1 MTRTR
6 LRQLMLG
13 AIIPTTAA
21 AVMTVGLSAATATV
35 AHAATPS
42 TSVVARGTGTGTGA
56 GTVTTAKTG
65 PVRPAFRVLAPG
77 EHGWRIPVA
86 KRILHV
92 PSHSDWY
99 GSLLRHHVVRFKA
112 HHHLGTQPLIGPRT
126 WSALQHLRRVE
137 RIEHSRHSILRVAR
151 AQVGDPYV
159 YGAAGPNAFDCS
171 GFVQYVYHHATGR
184 LLPRVGS
191 AQYAVGHPIS
201 RSQARPGDLIA
212 FYSGGYIYHVAIY
225 AGHGMM
231 YHAPHTGTVVHKA
244 PIYSGNVRFARL
256 LPRA

>member
-13 AIIPTTAA
+13 ALIPTTTA
-21 AVMTVGLSAATATV
+21 AVMTVGLAVTGTTAQ
-35 AHAATPS
+35 AATPS
-42 TSVVARGTGTGTGA
+42 TSVSARA
-56 GTVTTAKTG
+56 TTAKAHA
-65 PVRPAFRVLAPG
+65 PAPGFRVLVPG
-77 EHGWRIPVA
+77 ERGPRIRVA
-86 KRILHV
+86 KQILHV
-92 PSHSDWY
+92 PSGSDRY
-99 GSLLRHHVVRFKA
+99 GSVLERHMVGFKR
-112 HHHLGTQPLIGPRT
+112 HHHLGTRPLIGLPT
-126 WSALQHLRRVE
+126 WHALQRHRRDAHLLRE
-137 RIEHSRHSILRVAR
+137 RHSILHVAR

-184 LLPRVGS
+184 MLPRVGS

-225 AGHGMM
+225 AGHGLM
-231 YHAPHTGTVVHKA
+231 YHAPHTGTVVHKE
-244 PIYSGNVRFARL
+244 PIYSSNVRFARL
-256 LPRA
+256 LPRP

>member
-6 LRQLMLG
+6 LRQLML
-13 AIIPTTAA
+13 ATLVPTTAA
-21 AVMTVGLSAATATV
+21 AVMTVGLSTATLTP
-35 AHAATPS
+35 ANAATPS
-42 TSVVARGTGTGTGA
+42 TVVSTATARTGA
-56 GTVTTAKTG
+56 MTAAKSRSRT
-65 PVRPAFRVLAPG
+65 PAFRVLTPG
-77 EHGWRIPVA
+77 DTGWRIRVA
-86 KRILHV
+86 KQILNV
-92 PSHSDWY
+92 PSRSPLY
-99 GSLLRHHVVRFKA
+99 GGGLRNHVVRFKA
-112 HHHLGTQPLIGPRT
+112 RHHLGAQPAIGRRT
-126 WSALQHLRRVE
+126 WVALQHRRRVE
-137 RIEHSRHSILRVAR
+137 RIDHTRHAILRVAR
-151 AQVGDPYV
+151 AHVGDPYV
-159 YGAAGPNAFDCS
+159 YGAAGPYAFDCS

-231 YHAPHTGTVVHKA
+231 YHAPHTGTVVQKA
-244 PIYSGNVRFARL
+244 PIYSSNVRFARL

>member
-6 LRQLMLG
+6 LRRLMLG
-13 AIIPTTAA
+13 ALIPTTTV
-21 AVMTVGLSAATATV
+21 AVMTVGLSVDGTTAQAATT
-35 AHAATPS
+35 S
-42 TSVVARGTGTGTGA
+42 TSVSTAGAAKATARSQAHTTG
-56 GTVTTAKTG
+56 
-65 PVRPAFRVLAPG
+65 FRVLTPG
-77 EHGWRIPVA
+77 ERGWRIRVA

-92 PSHSDWY
+92 PSHSDRY
-99 GSLLRHHVVRFKA
+99 GLLLRQHVVRFKA
-112 HHHLGTQPLIGPRT
+112 AHHLDPRPPIGART
-126 WSALQHLRRVE
+126 WSALQYKQRFD
-137 RIEHSRHSILRVAR
+137 RIEHTRHSIMRVAR

-171 GFVQYVYHHATGR
+171 GFVQYVYHQATGR

-225 AGHGMM
+225 AGHGLM
-231 YHAPHTGTVVHKA
+231 YHAPHTGTVVHKER
-244 PIYSGNVRFARL
+244 IYSSNVRFARL
-256 LPRA
+256 LPRP